1 MGFPGGAHGKE
12 PACQYRRRKKGSSIP
27 GWENPLWRRKWQLT
41 SIFLPGESHGQRSL
55 VGYRPWCC
63 KESDTT
69 EQLTLNGTQRGD
81 PQTNPGSRK
90 GNPRK

>member
-1 MGFPGGAHGKE
+1 MEHRGFPGGSDSEESAHNVGDL
-12 PACQYRRRKKGSSIP
+12 SSIP